1 MGGDEDQDRTV
12 NKYKQLGLSLAAD
25 LALFGYGSCFTMSSV
40 VLPQLE
46 QESNAGLTITSEEGS
61 WFASVFVIGSISGA
75 LVGGFSGE
83 KLGRKKAL
91 LIDNIIMVLGKV
103 VDTNQN
109 IIIKLRQHIFCILY
123 IFSTIV
129 SNRLIF
135 Y

>member
-1 MGGDEDQDRTV
+1 MIFSKKHVFKIKYEMWLMSWDQFCV
-12 NKYKQLGLSLAAD
+12 S
-25 LALFGYGSCFTMSSV
+25 
-40 VLPQLE
+40 
-46 QESNAGLTITSEEGS
+46 
-61 WFASVFVIGSISGA
+61 ASVFVIGSISGA

-135 Y
+135 YNNCSLINIV